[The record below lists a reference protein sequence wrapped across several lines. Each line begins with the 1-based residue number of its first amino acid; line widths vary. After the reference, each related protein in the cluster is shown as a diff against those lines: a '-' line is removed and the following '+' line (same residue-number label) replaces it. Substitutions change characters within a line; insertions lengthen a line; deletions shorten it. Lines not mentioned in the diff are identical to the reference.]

1 MKQMKFSSKKKWQKL
16 QDSLC
21 KEWPKLVVR
30 SVRKINQIFIKSV
43 VKKAL
48 DEDLKPKGD
57 ITTNLI
63 SFKNKKTTA
72 KIIAKQNG
80 VIAGLDFCRAA
91 FKLVGKETI
100 FVSKIKDGSKVKK
113 NKVIAEIRAKT
124 KTILI
129 AERTALNFLNHAS
142 GIASL
147 TSQFVQK
154 VNKKTKICC
163 TRKTTPNLR
172 LLEKYAVKRGGGHNH
187 RYNLSDEI
195 LIKDN
200 HINVEESL
208 KNFVKKAIKTKRI
221 VTVEIENVKQLNQ
234 VLGLKFKRILFDNM
248 SIKQL
253 RKCLKLCKKKY
264 ETEYS
269 GNANLKNLRKISN
282 TGVKRISVGS
292 ITHSSNAF
300 DTSLLFR

>member
-1 MKQMKFSSKKKWQKL
+1 MQKL
-16 QDSLC
+16 NQ
-21 KEWPKLVVR
+21 KY
-30 SVRKINQIFIKSV
+30 INLV

-48 DEDLKPKGD
+48 DEDLKPRGD

-63 SFKNKKTTA
+63 TLKDKRSKA

-80 VIAGLDFCRAA
+80 IIAGLDFCKAA
-91 FKLVGKETI
+91 FKLIGKEVK
-100 FVSKIKDGSKVKK
+100 FEAKIKDGKKIKK
-113 NKVIAEIRAKT
+113 NKVIAIIKAKT

-142 GIASL
+142 GIATL
-147 TSQFVQK
+147 TNQYVNR

-172 LLEKYAVKRGGGHNH
+172 LLEKYAVKKGGGHNH

-200 HINVEESL
+200 HISAEDNL
-208 KNFVKKAIKTKRI
+208 KRLLKKAIKTKKKI
-221 VTVEIENVKQLNQ
+221 TVEIENLKQLNQ
-234 VLGLKFKRILFDNM
+234 ILGIKFKRILFDNM
-248 SIKQL
+248 NLKQL
-253 RKCLKLCKKKY
+253 KKCLKICKNKY

-269 GNANLKNLRKISN
+269 GNANFKNIRKISN
-282 TGVKRISVGS
+282 TGVDRISVGS
-292 ITHSSNAF
+292 ITHSAKSF
-300 DTSLLFR
+300 DVSLELSS

>member
-1 MKQMKFSSKKKWQKL
+1 VQKL
-16 QDSLC
+16 
-21 KEWPKLVVR
+21 
-30 SVRKINQIFIKSV
+30 NQSYIKSV

-48 DEDLKPKGD
+48 DEDLKPRGD

-63 SFKNKKTTA
+63 KFKNKKA
-72 KIIAKQNG
+72 KAQIIAKQDG
-80 VIAGLDFCRAA
+80 IIAGLDFCKAA

-100 FVSKIKDGSKVKK
+100 FTSKVKDGSKIKK
-113 NKVIAEIRAKT
+113 NKVIAEIKAKT

-129 AERTALNFLNHAS
+129 AERTALNFLNHTS
-142 GIASL
+142 GIATL
-147 TSQFVQK
+147 TNQFKQK

-172 LLEKYAVKRGGGHNH
+172 LLEKYAVKKGGGYNH

-200 HINVEESL
+200 HISSEENL
-208 KNFVKKAIKTKRI
+208 RDLVRKAIKTKKI
-221 VTVEIENVKQLNQ
+221 VTVEIENLKQFNQ

-248 SIKQL
+248 NTKQL
-253 RKCLKLCKKKY
+253 RKCLKLCKNKY

-269 GNANLKNLRKISN
+269 GNADLKNIKKISN
-282 TGVKRISVGS
+282 TGINRISVGA
-292 ITHSSNAF
+292 ITHSAKSF
-300 DTSLLFR
+300 DTSLILRI

>member
-1 MKQMKFSSKKKWQKL
+1 VQ
-16 QDSLC
+16 
-21 KEWPKLVVR
+21 
-30 SVRKINQIFIKSV
+30 KINQIFIKSV

-63 SFKNKKTTA
+63 SLKNKKTTA

-80 VIAGLDFCRAA
+80 IIAGLDFCRAA
-91 FKLVGKETI
+91 FKLVGKEAI
-100 FVSKIKDGSKVKK
+100 FISKVKDGSKVKK
-113 NKVIAEIRAKT
+113 NKVIAEIKAKT

-147 TSQFVQK
+147 TNQFVKK
-154 VNKKTKICC
+154 VNRKTKICC

-172 LLEKYAVKRGGGHNH
+172 LLEKYAVEKGGGHNH

-200 HINVEESL
+200 HIRAEESL
-208 KNFVKKAIKTKRI
+208 KKLVKKAIKTKKI
-221 VTVEIENVKQLNQ
+221 VTVEIENLKQLNQ

-248 SIKQL
+248 KTKQL
-253 RKCLKLCKKKY
+253 RKCLKICKDNY

-269 GNANLKNLRKISN
+269 GNANLKNIKKISKTKIN
-282 TGVKRISVGS
+282 RISVGA
-292 ITHSSNAF
+292 ITHSAKSF
-300 DTSLLFR
+300 DSSLLFS